1 MNQLTLLTLGVICT
15 YLEYKPRG
23 FINWGW
29 YRGMLSNM
37 VLLSVGEQWIQPYGG
52 MTWLTFKFTKL
63 KQGGTGEPWLRQWET
78 TSLLQ
83 IQSRIW
89 S

>member
-1 MNQLTLLTLGVICT
+1 MNHLTLLTLGVLCT

-37 VLLSVGEQWIQPYGG
+37 VLLSVGEQWIEPYGG

-63 KQGGTGEPWLRQWET
+63 KQGGTGESWLRQWET